1 MEKLH
6 SEKNFG
12 WRKSNT
18 EQQTYTIKEFNN
30 QVFLVNALGEPF
42 PVNNQGSLALLALG
56 EQGLQAWRKAKKLNP
71 NS

>member
-1 MEKLH
+1 MKKAQ

-12 WRKSNT
+12 WRKNNS
-18 EQQTYTIKEFNN
+18 EQHQYTIKEFNN

-42 PVNNQGSLALLALG
+42 PVSNQGSLALLTLG
-56 EQGLQAWRKAKKLNP
+56 EQGLQAWRKAKELNP